1 MRIHS
6 ILIGGLN
13 KDEGLGRQSGHED
26 PIPDIPIQPA
36 LTGKS

>member
-13 KDEGLGRQSGHED
+13 KDEGLGGQSERKD
-26 PIPDIPIQPA
+26 PIPDIPIQHA